1 MNTISINGIELAYSR
16 RGKGTPLVLI
26 HGFPL
31 DGSSWGE
38 VLPLLEGQF
47 DLIVPDLRGFGGST
61 TTQSPYRISDMAEDV
76 AGLLDHLGIEKSAIV
91 GHSMGGY
98 VALAFAKKFAKRVSG
113 LGLVSSQ
120 AVGDPPE
127 RKEGRYKTA
136 EDVAQKGVDVVV
148 EAMTPKLSA
157 DERVQNFV
165 RDLIGR
171 QSPDGIIGAL
181 KAIAERDDLTSILSS
196 FSFPVVLVH
205 GDADV
210 IIPIDRAREIKAL
223 VPSANL
229 TELPGVGH
237 MPMMEAAAKTA
248 EALKSLK

>member
-1 MNTISINGIELAYSR
+1 MDSVAVNGINLAYSR

-31 DGSSWGE
+31 DGSSWDE
-38 VLPLLEGQF
+38 VLSLLEGQF

-61 TTQSPYRISDMAEDV
+61 TIQSPYHISDMAQDV
-76 AGLLDHLGIEKSAIV
+76 AGLLNHLGIEKSAVV

-98 VALAFAKKFAKRVSG
+98 VALAFAKKFPKRVSG

-120 AVGDPPE
+120 AAGDPPE

-136 EDVAQKGVDVVV
+136 EDVAQKGVNVVV
-148 EAMTPKLSA
+148 EAITPKLSA
-157 DERVQNFV
+157 DEGVQKV
-165 RDLIGR
+165 VWGMIGR

-181 KAIAERDDLTSILSS
+181 KAMAEREDLTSILSS

-205 GDADV
+205 GDADAL
-210 IIPIDRAREIKAL
+210 IPIDRAREIKAL

-229 TELPGVGH
+229 TELQGIGH
-237 MPMMEAAAKTA
+237 MPMMEAGAKTA
-248 EALKSLK
+248 ESLKSLK